1 MPQAGLRAF
10 LMIGWPLFCAAAD
23 DDFLVKVLERART
36 QMARIPD
43 FVCAQTVERSERGPA
58 QQEFRVRD
66 RLHLEVTS
74 IGGKERFAKA
84 GGSRFEDREL
94 HEMLRRGMVST
105 GGYSLFLRHATQPGS
120 AEYRLGEGSEAE
132 IDGRRVRR
140 YEFNVPWERSGYT
153 ISTPQHQAR
162 VGFHGSFL
170 ADLETHEI
178 LRLEATADEI
188 PGELGFDRTH
198 LVMNYRVVLVGETP
212 FSFATDVETLATT
225 LDGNEYRNRTG
236 LGACRRYSAESAI
249 TFAAQDEP
257 PASPS
262 QPTRPDAKPAR
273 WRQNLLLEVTLDHEI
288 ALATLAPDSTFR
300 ATLAEPLRDGE
311 TVLVPAGA
319 AVVGRVLE
327 LERLARPVDRFEVVL
342 RLDSLGG
349 EPLSARLRDTGGG
362 AGLIRQERRLMPVFD
377 KKKANRF
384 SVLVRETGPERAVL
398 YWDAKHPRIAKGFR
412 MRWLTESME

>member
-1 MPQAGLRAF
+1 MPKVSLQAMLILGL
-10 LMIGWPLFCAAAD
+10 PLCAAAD
-23 DDFLVKVLERART
+23 DEFLGKVLERARA
-36 QMARIPD
+36 QMAQLPD

-105 GGYSLFLRHATQPGS
+105 GGYALFLRHVTQPGS
-120 AEYRLGEGSEAE
+120 AEYRVGANSASELEGR
-132 IDGRRVRR
+132 GVRR
-140 YEFNVPWERSGYT
+140 YEFSVPWERSGYT
-153 ISTPQHQAR
+153 ISTHQHQSR

-170 ADLETHEI
+170 ADVETHDI
-178 LRLEATADEI
+178 LRLEITADEI
-188 PGELGFDRTH
+188 PAELGFDRTH
-198 LVMNYRVVLVGETP
+198 LVMNYRMVAVGDVP
-212 FSFATDVETLATT
+212 YPFATDVETLATT
-225 LDGNEYRNRTG
+225 QEGNEYRNQAR
-236 LGACRRYSAESAI
+236 LGSCRRYSAESAI
-249 TFAAQDEP
+249 SFATQDES
-257 PASPS
+257 PASPA
-262 QPTRPDAKPAR
+262 QPTPPEAKLAR

-288 ALATLAPDSTFR
+288 ALASLAPDSTFR

-311 TVLVPAGA
+311 TVIVPAGA

-327 LERLARPVDRFEVVL
+327 LERVARPVDRFEVVL

-349 EPLSARLRDTGGG
+349 QPLSARLRDTGSG
-362 AGLIRQERRLMPVFD
+362 AGLIRHERRLMPVFD

-384 SVLVRETGPERAVL
+384 SVLVRETGPEHAVL

-412 MRWLTESME
+412 MRWLTESTE

>member
-1 MPQAGLRAF
+1 MPRVGLRAV
-10 LMIGWPLFCAAAD
+10 LMVGWPLCAAGD
-23 DDFLVKVLERART
+23 DEFLDKVLERARA
-36 QMARIPD
+36 QMARLPD
-43 FVCAQTVERSERGPA
+43 FVCAQTVERFERGPA
-58 QQEFRVRD
+58 QQEFKLRD
-66 RLHLEVTS
+66 RVHLEVTS

-105 GGYSLFLRHATQPGS
+105 GGHALFLRHVTQPGS
-120 AEYRLGEGSEAE
+120 AEYRLGDGNEAE

-153 ISTPQHQAR
+153 ISTAQHQAR

-170 ADLETHEI
+170 ADWETHEI
-178 LRLEATADEI
+178 LQLEVTADEI
-188 PGELGFDRTH
+188 PAELGFDRTH
-198 LVMNYRVVLVGETP
+198 LVMNYRMVPVGDTLFP
-212 FSFATDVETLATT
+212 FAADVETLATT
-225 LDGNEYRNRTG
+225 LEGNEYRNRAG
-236 LGACRRYSAESAI
+236 LGECRRYSAESVI
-249 TFAAQDEP
+249 SFAMQDDP
-257 PASPS
+257 PVSAS
-262 QPTRPDAKPAR
+262 QPAPPEAKPGR

-311 TVLVPAGA
+311 TVIVPAGA

-327 LERLARPVDRFEVVL
+327 LERVTRPVDRFEVVL
-342 RLDSLGG
+342 RLDSIGG
-349 EPLSARLRDTGGG
+349 LPLSARLRDTGGG

-377 KKKANRF
+377 KRKANRF

-412 MRWLTESME
+412 MRWLTE

>member
-1 MPQAGLRAF
+1 MPRAILRAM
-10 LMIGWPLFCAAAD
+10 LTIGLPLCAAAD
-23 DDFLVKVLERART
+23 DEFLSGVLERARA
-36 QMARIPD
+36 QMARLPD

-105 GGYSLFLRHATQPGS
+105 GGYSLFLRHVTQPGS
-120 AEYRLGEGSEAE
+120 AEYRLGGDSEAE
-132 IDGRRVRR
+132 IEGRRVRR

-153 ISTPQHQAR
+153 ISTPQHQSH

-170 ADLETHEI
+170 ADLETHDI
-178 LRLEATADEI
+178 LRLEITADEI
-188 PGELGFDRTH
+188 PAELGFDRTQ
-198 LVMNYRVVLVGETP
+198 LVMNYRMVPVGETP
-212 FSFATDVETLATT
+212 YPFATAVETLATT
-225 LDGNEYRNRTG
+225 LEGNEYRNRAG

-249 TFAAQDEP
+249 SFAAQDEP
-257 PASPS
+257 AASS
-262 QPTRPDAKPAR
+262 AQPTPPEARPAR
-273 WRQNLLLEVTLDHEI
+273 WRRNLLVEVTLDHEI
-288 ALATLAPDSTFR
+288 ALASLAPDSTFR

-311 TVLVPAGA
+311 TVIVPAGA
-319 AVVGRVLE
+319 TVLGRVLE

-342 RLDSLGG
+342 RLDSIGG
-349 EPLSARLRDTGGG
+349 QPLSARLRDTGGA
-362 AGLIRQERRLMPVFD
+362 AGLIRQERRMMPVFD

-412 MRWLTESME
+412 MRWLTESTE